1 MNTPHQRV
9 TRSGGGAETA
19 RFQQKA
25 RELIFTDVTNQKF
38 EGGIQSPELSIA
50 GGPPTGEQV
59 FGWVGKFNS
68 GDGRIAFVN
77 ERGEYYVVKDTD
89 ANRNILAA
97 YRYTLDPLH
106 GPPML
111 PSEKA

>member
-1 MNTPHQRV
+1 MNTPHQPV
-9 TRSGGGAETA
+9 TISGGPETA

-25 RELIFTDVTNQKF
+25 RELWIFADVTNQKF
-38 EGGIQSPELSIA
+38 EGEIQSPELSIA

-59 FGWVGKFNS
+59 VGWVGKFNS
-68 GDGRIAFVN
+68 GDGTIAFVN

-97 YRYTLDPLH
+97 YSYTLDPLH